1 MAEHPK
7 RLMET
12 HQWVDMVFDRMGGN
26 ELVSSQDGQGE
37 NMEAKIRTLA
47 AGILV
52 KAKDIV
58 EEYQRELVGYSSF

>member
-1 MAEHPK
+1 
-7 RLMET
+7 
-12 HQWVDMVFDRMGGN
+12 VDMVFDRMGGN
-26 ELVSSQDGQGE
+26 ELVSQDGSE

-52 KAKDIV
+52 KAKEIV